1 MIEEYLKAAMN
12 TAHYEII
19 DDEDPYYGEIAQL
32 KGVWASGKTL
42 EECRDNL
49 LGNLEG
55 WLLICN
61 SQGIDI
67 PEINGCRLIT
77 PKVLEVA

>member
-19 DDEDPYYGEIAQL
+19 DDEDPYYGEIVQL
-32 KGVWASGKTL
+32 NGVWAYGKTL

-49 LGNLEG
+49 LSNLEG

-67 PEINGCRLIT
+67 P
-77 PKVLEVA
+77 VM

>member
-19 DDEDPYYGEIAQL
+19 ADEDPYYGEIPQL
-32 KGVWASGKTL
+32 QGVWASGKSL

-49 LGNLEG
+49 QGNLEG
-55 WLLICN
+55 WILVCIR
-61 SQGIDI
+61 QGIEI
-67 PEINGCRLIT
+67 PEISGCKLLM

>member
-1 MIEEYLKAAMN
+1 MIEEYLKAAMT

-19 DDEDPYYGEIAQL
+19 DDEDPYYGEIALL

-49 LGNLEG
+49 LSNLEG

-61 SQGIDI
+61 RQGIDI
-67 PEINGCRLIT
+67 PEINGFRLIT
-77 PKVLEVA
+77 SKVLDIA

>member
-19 DDEDPYYGEIAQL
+19 DDEDPYYGEIPQL

-42 EECRDNL
+42 EEYRDNL

-55 WLLICN
+55 WLLVCN

-67 PEINGCRLIT
+67 PEISGCRLIT

>member
-1 MIEEYLKAAMN
+1 MIEEYLKAAMT

-49 LGNLEG
+49 LSNL
-55 WLLICN
+55 
-61 SQGIDI
+61 
-67 PEINGCRLIT
+67 
-77 PKVLEVA
+77 